1 MPKKPKLISIKCI
14 ACTEYKDCTSY
25 DKWGCPAVEY
35 ARSVL
40 DGKDRDGKDMIA
52 CRWVKLACERFID
65 DLKNGKKR
73 GLYFDIGAADLAIKF
88 FSYLRLWKGREYKGK
103 HFLMGK
109 HFQFIISN
117 LMGWKRADHT
127 RRFRIGYV
135 EMGRKQ
141 SKTSVAG
148 GLGAYFFIV
157 DGEEG
162 AEIYSAAVT
171 RDQAK
176 LVWENIKN
184 LTKPSKFAPGIN
196 YYTHNLSI
204 ESTWSKC
211 EPLSSDSKSL
221 DGLDT
226 HFASLDELH
235 AHPDPRVHDLIIDS
249 LGSRSQ
255 PMVLIITTAGFDQAG
270 VCYQRREYLTQI
282 LKKTIADDSFFGIIY
297 TLDTKKDWPGLVD
310 RTSKSK
316 TKTKEDDWQDEDVWV
331 KAMPSLWGITK
342 NGIPY
347 GIDKNGEQIPGYMA
361 KLSDVREKALYAASN
376 PAALNNFQCK
386 RLNIWTQQLSR
397 WIDLQLWDSNF
408 TSDVY
413 VMEQ

>member
-1 MPKKPKLISIKCI
+1 MPKKTKHTSIKY
-14 ACTEYKDCTSY
+14 AEDVLS
-25 DKWGCPAVEY
+25 DKIV
-35 ARSVL
+35 
-40 DGKDRDGKDMIA
+40 A
-52 CRWVKLACERFID
+52 CRFVKLACQRHLD
-65 DLKNGKKR
+65 DLKNGGDR
-73 GLYFDIGAADLAIKF
+73 GLYFDEGAADTVIDF
-88 FSYLRLWKGREYKGK
+88 FSELRLWKGREYKGEP
-103 HFLMGK
+103 FTLAP

-127 RRFRIGYV
+127 RRFKIGYI
-135 EMGRKQ
+135 EMGRKG
-141 SKTSVAG
+141 SKTTVAG
-148 GLGAYFFIV
+148 GLGAYFFTI

-184 LTKPSKFAPGIN
+184 LTKPSIFAPMIS
-196 YYTHNLSI
+196 YYTHNLSV

-282 LKKTIADDSFFGIIY
+282 LKKTITDDSFFGIIY
-297 TLDTKKDWPGLVD
+297 TLDTKKDWPGLAD

-316 TKTKEDDWQDEDVWV
+316 TKKKEDDWQDEDMWV
-331 KAMPSLWGITK
+331 KAMPGLWGVTES
-342 NGIPY
+342 GVLH
-347 GIDKNGEQIPGYMA
+347 GIDKKGDQIPGYMT
-361 KLSDVREKALYAASN
+361 KLSDVREKSIYAASN
-376 PAALNNFQCK
+376 PAALNNFLTK
-386 RLNIWTQQLSR
+386 RLNIWTQQVNR
-397 WIDLQLWDSNF
+397 FIDLQLWDSNH
-408 TSDVY
+408 TSEVY
-413 VMEQ
+413 IME